1 MISTLS
7 EAKQF
12 IDKYNESQIASFLLK
27 CDQAYHSTGS
37 TLVNDDIYDYIKDNF
52 AERYPDN
59 PYLKNIGEHE
69 SIKSTDR
76 VKLPYHMGSMN
87 KVKESPQI
95 TKFIKKYP
103 GSYVVTPK
111 LDGTSAIIH
120 YNAGKR
126 QMFSR
131 GDGDYGRDISY
142 LLKYMN
148 VPKSFPPDIV
158 VRGEI
163 IISREDYEK
172 VKDKYANPRG
182 FVNGL
187 TTKKEMPVS
196 SDVTIQFVVFD
207 LIKPQIIPSQMFN
220 HVRKLG
226 FTVPKFE
233 IINSEQFSS
242 GLNDIRKSFIF
253 NKLEEYKKTVPYE
266 IDGLVITH
274 DEIYPPTLSGNPK
287 HAVAFKANN
296 LGKIT
301 HITNIE
307 YNISKHGV
315 LIPRIQFEEVN
326 LSGSKVKFCSGV
338 NARNI
343 IEQKLNVGAVIRVVL
358 SGEII
363 PYIVEVIE
371 PASEPAMPSIPYKF
385 SASGID
391 VVPLDTSGLESKEYN
406 VKRITHFFKTL
417 EVDNLGEGIVTRLY
431 DAKYTSINQF
441 LEITVDDLLKIEG
454 FKQTLAEK
462 IYNNIQ
468 GAITGGVKMVP
479 LMLSSLAFGKGFG
492 ARKLKKIVELYNSPK
507 KIATITVDKLI
518 EIEGFS
524 DKTAEA
530 FVSNIPAFQK
540 FLEEHP
546 LLKPRIIKKI
556 IRKKT
561 PGSAK
566 HSQSK
571 PDLKFKG
578 QVFVLSGTRDAKAI
592 EYIEKNGGVIGDTIN
607 KKTTTLIVKSLEKK
621 TGKISKA
628 EALGINIVTV
638 GEFIG

>member
-12 IDKYNESQIASFLLK
+12 LDKYNESQIVSFLTK
-27 CDQAYHSTGS
+27 CDNSYHSSGTN
-37 TLVNDDIYDYIKDNF
+37 LVSDDIYDYIKDTF
-52 AERYPDN
+52 TERHPDN

-87 KVKESPQI
+87 KVKESPEI
-95 TKFIKKYP
+95 TRFIKKYP

-120 YNAGKR
+120 YNNGKQ

-142 LLKYMN
+142 LLKYMK
-148 VPKSFPPDIV
+148 VPESFPEDLV

-163 IISREDYEK
+163 IISRDDYEK
-172 VKDKYANPRG
+172 IKDKYANPRG

-187 TTKKEMPVS
+187 TTKKEMPS
-196 SDVTIQFVVFD
+196 LSGVTVQFVVFD

-233 IINSEQFSS
+233 IINSEQFAT
-242 GLNDIRKSFIF
+242 GLNDIRSSFIF
-253 NKLEEYKKTVPYE
+253 NKLEEYKTCVPFE

-274 DEIYPPTLSGNPK
+274 DEVYSPTQSGNPK

-301 HITNIE
+301 HITKVE

-326 LSGSKVKFCSGV
+326 LGGSKVKFCSGV

-343 IEQKLNVGAVIRVVL
+343 INQKLNVGAVIRVVL

-385 SASGID
+385 TNSNID

-406 VKRITHFFKTL
+406 IKRITHFFKTL

-431 DAKYTSINQF
+431 DAGYTSINQF

-454 FKQTLAEK
+454 FKTTMAEK

-468 GAITGGVKMVP
+468 GAITNGVKMVP
-479 LMLSSLAFGKGFG
+479 LMLASLAFGKGF
-492 ARKLKKIVELYNSPK
+492 AKKKLEKIVEIYNSPE
-507 KIATITVDKLI
+507 KIATVTVERLI

-530 FVSNIPAFQK
+530 FVENIPEFQK

-561 PGSAK
+561 GGS
-566 HSQSK
+566 SE
-571 PDLKFKG
+571 DLKFKG

-621 TGKISKA
+621 TGKIAKA
-628 EALGINIVTV
+628 EALGINIVTLY
-638 GEFIG
+638 GFI

>member
-12 IDKYNESQIASFLLK
+12 LDKYNESQIVSFLTK
-27 CDQAYHSTGS
+27 CDNSYHSSGT
-37 TLVNDDIYDYIKDNF
+37 TLVSDDIYDYIKDTF
-52 AERYPDN
+52 TERHPDN

-87 KVKESPQI
+87 KVKESPEI
-95 TKFIKKYP
+95 TRFIKKYP

-120 YNAGKR
+120 YSNGKQ

-142 LLKYMN
+142 LLKYMK
-148 VPKSFPPDIV
+148 VPTSFPQDLV

-163 IISREDYEK
+163 IISRDDYEK
-172 VKDKYANPRG
+172 IKDKYANPRG

-187 TTKKEMPVS
+187 TTKKEMPS
-196 SDVTIQFVVFD
+196 LSGVTVQFVVFD

-233 IINSEQFSS
+233 IINSEQFAT
-242 GLNDIRKSFIF
+242 GLNDIRSSFIF
-253 NKLEEYKKTVPYE
+253 NKLEEYKTCVPFE

-274 DEIYPPTLSGNPK
+274 DEVYSPTQSGNPK

-301 HITNIE
+301 HITKVE

-326 LSGSKVKFCSGV
+326 LGGSKVKFCSGV

-343 IEQKLNVGAVIRVVL
+343 INQKLNVGAVIRVVL

-385 SASGID
+385 TNSNID
-391 VVPLDTSGLESKEYN
+391 VVPLDTSGVESKEYN
-406 VKRITHFFKTL
+406 IKRITHFFKTL

-431 DAKYTSINQF
+431 DAGYTSINQF
-441 LEITVDDLLKIEG
+441 LEITVNDLLKIEG
-454 FKQTLAEK
+454 FKTTMAEK

-468 GAITGGVKMVP
+468 GAITNGVKMVP
-479 LMLSSLAFGKGFG
+479 LMLASLAFGKGF
-492 ARKLKKIVELYNSPK
+492 AKKKLEKIVEIYNSPE
-507 KIATITVDKLI
+507 KIATVTVERLI

-524 DKTAEA
+524 DKTAKA
-530 FVSNIPAFQK
+530 FVENIPEFQK

-561 PGSAK
+561 GGS
-566 HSQSK
+566 SE
-571 PDLKFKG
+571 DLKFKG

-621 TGKISKA
+621 TGKIAKA
-628 EALGINIVTV
+628 EALGINIVTLD
-638 GEFIG
+638 GFI

>member
-12 IDKYNESQIASFLLK
+12 IDAVGEEKLVEFLTS
-27 CDQAYHSTGS
+27 CDNSYHSTGTS
-37 TLVNDDIYDYIKDNF
+37 LVIDDIYDYIKDSF
-52 AERYPDN
+52 TEKYPDN
-59 PYLKNIGEHE
+59 PYLKNIGEYS

-87 KVKESPQI
+87 KIKESTEI
-95 TKFIKKYP
+95 TRFIKKYN

-111 LDGTSAIIH
+111 LDGTSALIVYSPDSSIKM
-120 YNAGKR
+120 Y
-126 QMFSR
+126 SR

-142 LLKYMN
+142 LLKYLN
-148 VPKSFPPDIV
+148 VPPPIQNRDMA

-163 IISREDYEK
+163 IISKNSYEK
-172 VKDKYANPRG
+172 IKSQYANPRG

-187 TTKKEMPVS
+187 TTKKVLPSLNGVQVE
-196 SDVTIQFVVFD
+196 FVCFD
-207 LIKPQIIPSQMFN
+207 MIKPQITPNQMFN
-220 HVRKLG
+220 YLSKMG
-226 FTVPKFE
+226 FNTPYYD
-233 IINSEQFSS
+233 ILSS
-242 GLNDIRKSFIF
+242 KQLASGIENIPTSFIF
-253 NKLEEYKKTVPYE
+253 KKLEEFKSNVPYE

-274 DEIYPPTLSGNPK
+274 DEIYLHPESGNPK

-315 LIPRIQFEEVN
+315 LIPRIQFDEVN
-326 LSGSKVKFCSGV
+326 LSGSKVRFCSGV
-338 NARNI
+338 NARNVI
-343 IEQKLNVGAVIRVVL
+343 NQRLNVGAVIRVVL

-385 SASGID
+385 TSSEID
-391 VVPLDTSGLESKEYN
+391 VVPLDTSGVDCKEYN

-431 DAKYTSINQF
+431 DSGYTNVNQF
-441 LEITVDDLLKIEG
+441 LDLTIEDLLKIEG

-468 GAITGGVKMVP
+468 GAIINGVKLVP
-479 LMLSSLAFGKGFG
+479 LMLASLAFGKGFG
-492 ARKLKKIVELYNSPK
+492 ARKLKKIVEIYNSPE
-507 KIATITVDKLI
+507 KIYAITQENLI

-524 DKTAEA
+524 TKTAKA
-530 FVSNIPAFQK
+530 FVENISSFQK
-540 FLEEHP
+540 FLEDHP
-546 LLKPRIIKKI
+546 LLKPRIIRKI
-556 IRKKT
+556 VRKKT
-561 PGSAK
+561 SGQPQK
-566 HSQSK
+566 
-571 PDLKFKG
+571 DLKFKG
-578 QVFVLSGTRDAKAI
+578 QVFVLSGTRDANAI

-621 TGKISKA
+621 TSKIAKA
-628 EALGINIVTV
+628 EGLGINIVTV
-638 GEFIG
+638 EDFV